1 VFYTADAI
9 ILMNDMALDNVAE
22 KENEKHI
29 LHIIGFVVSVIFLYL
44 IITNLGYMKPGVEY
58 RYVCPD
64 GSIVEWASF
73 CSLPEKEVIIRE
85 NNMSCN
91 ESRTYVVNNTRTIY
105 VCENGTIV
113 DNISSCTT
121 STSTTSTT
129 TTTLEFNPDC
139 VKLGC
144 PRGTEYVGSKKRGQY
159 YGCKCYISRYMIKE
173 TDRLCFESI
182 QAAESFVYEGN
193 KTLEPCKMCSEDY

>member
-1 VFYTADAI
+1 MDEMVLENI
-9 ILMNDMALDNVAE
+9 AE

-29 LHIIGFVVSVIFLYL
+29 LYIIGFVVAVIFLYL
-44 IITNLGYMKPGVEY
+44 ILTNLDYMKPGVEY

-73 CSLPEKEVIIRE
+73 CSLPKQEVIIRE
-85 NNMSCN
+85 NNISCN
-91 ESRTYVVNNTRTIY
+91 ESSVYVVNHTRIIY
-105 VCENGTIV
+105 VCENGSV
-113 DNISSCTT
+113 VSNISECVTT
-121 STSTTSTT
+121 TSTTSTT
-129 TTTLEFNPDC
+129 TTTLEFNPEC

-159 YGCKCYISRYMIKE
+159 YGCECYISRYMINE

-182 QAAESFVYEGN
+182 QAAESFVYDGN
-193 KTLEPCKMCSEDY
+193 NTLEPCRMCSGDF